1 MARFTLPRTEL
12 VRMENYFNRL
22 STPQNVICDNQV
34 QIKAIQDKLT
44 FTFSNDTF
52 KMRYKD
58 FVVVANE
65 PAHEEVSIIL
75 PLAKFAQITNHTDY
89 RLSETEP
96 ISISLNNEE
105 LIIHKRNKD
114 EVIKGLN
121 VSLDNPLLNE
131 EQFKAEDKSVLFI
144 GELISGTSKATKL
157 AKADSKF
164 NSIYF
169 GTTNGSIDV
178 FGGDATQ
185 RVKSEIPLLKPNQ
198 HKQQFRVNKT
208 DWNKLNIVLKPY
220 EKEMAEIEFAENG
233 TKFALAM
240 ADGSLFVVN
249 STLPDQADLS
259 EVELVTTANSI
270 LASAVDNQMT
280 ITLPIGVSILKSLV
294 SATPVLTLNN
304 DVIKDIT
311 AQNNRAFMGGF
322 RADEEREYLP
332 KNVTIAYQAKDVLAF
347 LNSLPEGSGFPLVI
361 DKNGALILN
370 FDPENPK
377 LSEHATFIVA
387 GTVTN
392 KIM

>member
-1 MARFTLPRTEL
+1 MG
-12 VRMENYFNRL
+12 NYFNRL

-34 QIKAIQDKLT
+34 QIKVIQDKLT
-44 FTFSNDTF
+44 FTFANDTF

-58 FVVVANE
+58 VVVVANE
-65 PAHEEVSIIL
+65 PAQEEVSIIL
-75 PLAKFAQITNHTDY
+75 PLAKFAQIINHTDY
-89 RLSETEP
+89 LLSETEP

-121 VSLDNPLLNE
+121 VSADNPLLNE
-131 EQFKAEDKSVLFI
+131 EQFKAEDKSVLFV

-185 RVKSEIPLLKPNQ
+185 RVKSEIPLLKSSQ
-198 HKQQFRVNKT
+198 HEQQFRVNKT

-270 LASAVDNQMT
+270 LAGAVDSQMT

-294 SATPVLTLNN
+294 GTSPFLTLNN

-311 AQNNRAFMGGF
+311 SQNNRAFMGSFGS
-322 RADEEREYLP
+322 DEEREYLP
-332 KNVTIAYQAKDVLAF
+332 ENVAIAYQAKDVLSF
-347 LNSLPEGSGFPLVI
+347 LNALPEGYGFPLVI